1 MITILHGE
9 NEVKSRDQLATL
21 IAKAKENNF
30 QIERLEAK
38 NLSLADLEQALVSSS
53 LFGEKR
59 LLIIEKLHSLPRSKK
74 KNQLIDLL
82 ANNNSELE
90 IILWEKRSLTPTM
103 IKKIKA
109 KKVEEFKTSSST
121 FAWLD
126 SLSGNK
132 KTLKK
137 QLQLLSQADQDDGE
151 QMCFAMLTRQI
162 RLLITAKDGGELKG
176 HPFVIKKVKSQAN
189 NFTIDQLLS
198 IHKKM
203 LDIDQKMKTSSNLLS
218 LKAELDLL
226 LINM

>member
-21 IAKAKENNF
+21 LSQAKENNF

-38 NLSLADLEQALVSSS
+38 RLSLADLEQALVSNS
-53 LFGEKR
+53 LFGEKK
-59 LLIIEKLHSLPRSKK
+59 LLIIETLHSLPRSKK
-74 KNQLIDLL
+74 KNQLINLL
-82 ANNNSELE
+82 NQTNSDVE

-103 IKKIKA
+103 IKKINPQ
-109 KKVEEFKTSSST
+109 KVQEFKTSSST

-132 KTLKK
+132 KTIKN
-137 QLQLLSQADQDDGE
+137 QLALLAKADQDDGE
-151 QMCFAMLTRQI
+151 QMCFAMLARQV

-198 IHKKM
+198 IHKRM
-203 LDIDQKMKTSSNLLS
+203 LDIDQKMKTSTNFLS